1 MTVPP
6 SAAPVPSRIGL
17 MAGWGRY
24 PLLVVEALR
33 RQGSE
38 VYCLGVVGHA
48 DPKLAEI
55 CRDFQWSG
63 LARFGAAIRYFKRH
77 AVSDVIMAGKIHKVV
92 LFKPWMIVRNMP
104 DLRTIRMFIPHFLT
118 HKKDNK
124 DDTLLGAIVEEFA
137 REGMRFGRPTDYAAE
152 LLVSKGQLTR
162 RGPSAWQWK
171 DIHFGWKLA
180 KEMGRLDVGQSV
192 AVKDQAALAIEAVE
206 GTDEC
211 IRRAGLL
218 CRAGGFS
225 VVKVAKPQQDM
236 RYDVPTVGLKTVE
249 NIASSGGRVLAIEA
263 GRTIL
268 LDGPEVIDFAD
279 RHGLVIVAIDEE
291 AAA

>member
-1 MTVPP
+1 M
-6 SAAPVPSRIGL
+6 

-24 PLLVVEALR
+24 PLVVAEALR

-38 VYCLGVVGHA
+38 VYCLGVAGQA
-48 DPKLAEI
+48 DPKLADI
-55 CRDFQWSG
+55 CRDFRWSG
-63 LARFGAAIRYFKRH
+63 IARFGAAVRYFKRH
-77 AVSDVIMAGKIHKVV
+77 AVRDVIMAGKLHKVV
-92 LFKPWMIVRNMP
+92 LFQPWMIVRNMP
-104 DLRTIRMFIPHFLT
+104 DLRTIRMFLPHFLT

-137 REGMRFGRPTDYAAE
+137 REGMRFGRPTDFAAE
-152 LLVSKGQLTR
+152 LLVGKGQLTR
-162 RGPSAWQWK
+162 RGPSERQWK
-171 DIHFGWKLA
+171 DIRFGWDLA

-218 CRAGGFS
+218 CRAGGFT

-236 RYDVPTVGLKTVE
+236 RYDVPTVGLRTVE
-249 NIASSGGRVLAIEA
+249 NLAASGGRVLAVEA

-268 LDGPEVIDFAD
+268 LDGPDVIDFAD
-279 RHGLVIVAIDEE
+279 RHGLAIVSVDE
-291 AAA
+291 A

>member
-1 MTVPP
+1 MQP
-6 SAAPVPSRIGL
+6 SASAAAAPARIGL

-24 PLLVVEALR
+24 PILVVEALR
-33 RQGSE
+33 RLGSQ
-38 VYCLGVVGHA
+38 VFCLGVVGHA

-55 CRDFQWSG
+55 CQDFQYSG
-63 LARFGAAIRYFKRH
+63 IGRFGAAIRYFKRH
-77 AVSDVIMAGKIHKVV
+77 GVSDVIMAGKLHKTV
-92 LFKPWMIVRNMP
+92 LFKPWMIVRNTP

-118 HKKDNK
+118 HNKDNK
-124 DDTLLGAIVEEFA
+124 DDTLLGVIVAEFA
-137 REGMRFGRPTDYAAE
+137 REGMRFGRPTDYASE
-152 LLVSKGQLTR
+152 LLVSQGQLTR
-162 RGPSAWQWK
+162 NGPSARQWK
-171 DIHFGWKLA
+171 DIHFGWTLA

-218 CRAGGFS
+218 CTSGGFS

-236 RYDVPTVGLKTVE
+236 RYDVPTIGMKTVE
-249 NIASSGGRVLAIEA
+249 NIASAGGRVLAVEA

-268 LDGPEVIDFAD
+268 LDGPDVIDYAD
-279 RHGLVIVAIDEE
+279 RRGLVIVAIDDG
-291 AAA
+291 

>member
-1 MTVPP
+1 MSTSPP
-6 SAAPVPSRIGL
+6 SPPPRIGM

-24 PLLVVEALR
+24 PLVVAEALR

-38 VYCLGVVGHA
+38 VYCLGVAGQA
-48 DPKLAEI
+48 DPKLADI
-55 CRDFQWSG
+55 CRDFRWSG
-63 LARFGAAIRYFKRH
+63 IARFGAAVRYFKRH
-77 AVSDVIMAGKIHKVV
+77 AVRDVIMAGKLHKVV
-92 LFKPWMIVRNMP
+92 LFQPWMIVRNMP
-104 DLRTIRMFIPHFLT
+104 DLRTIRMFLPHFLT

-137 REGMRFGRPTDYAAE
+137 REGMRFGRPTDFAAE
-152 LLVSKGQLTR
+152 LLVGKGQLTR
-162 RGPSAWQWK
+162 RGPSERQWK
-171 DIHFGWKLA
+171 DIRFGWDLA

-218 CRAGGFS
+218 CRAGGFT

-236 RYDVPTVGLKTVE
+236 RYDVPTVGLRTVE
-249 NIASSGGRVLAIEA
+249 NLAVSGGRVLAVEA

-268 LDGPEVIDFAD
+268 LDGPDVIDFAD
-279 RHGLVIVAIDEE
+279 RHGLAIVSVDE
-291 AAA
+291 A